1 MKINVKVLPS
11 SSAESIEKI
20 DEITYKVKVSAP
32 AQEGRAN
39 KRLRE
44 LLAQYFKVSKGN
56 VNIIAGERSK
66 VKIIEIINNKI

>member
-32 AQEGRAN
+32 AQEGKAN

>member
-20 DEITYKVKVSAP
+20 DEITYKVKVSAS

>member
-11 SSAESIEKI
+11 SSVESIEKI
-20 DEITYKVKVSAP
+20 DDITYKVKVSAP
-32 AQEGRAN
+32 AQEGKAN

>member
-11 SSAESIEKI
+11 SSVESIEKI
-20 DEITYKVKVSAP
+20 DDITYKVKVSAP

>member
-56 VNIIAGERSK
+56 VNIIAGEKAK
-66 VKIIEIINNKI
+66 VKIIEIIS